1 MVMFFSAAAAKISSV
16 TRAYAS
22 GWRVIVM
29 GLVLAALATIY
40 SMEEYDNLGHSD
52 SLIDTWVLMVTSS
65 KFRTRMK
72 LFPIR
77 QFIESIKFNLPITFL
92 SFGMLESDHGNK
104 MVGDDPWV
112 LFIAIV
118 S

>member
-1 MVMFFSAAAAKISSV
+1 MFFSAARAKSSSV

-52 SLIDTWVLMVTSS
+52 SLIDTKVLMVTSS
-65 KFRTRMK
+65 KFRRFEK
-72 LFPIR
+72 LLPIR
-77 QFIESIKFNLPITFL
+77 QFASVKFNLPITFL
-92 SFGMLESDHGNK
+92 SFGMEESDHFK
-104 MVGDDPWV
+104 KAVSPTSWV
-112 LFIAIV
+112 LSIAIV